1 MRAIKVIFALS
12 LGVSGILGCTT
23 NERLYHQAQSLTVAP
38 LVTAA
43 PPAPALGATETQAP
57 LTEDP
62 QNLELSSAPISD
74 PQFEQRTL
82 PTPADPLEE
91 KKAGEEKPKLATP
104 AKAAALSAAAESS
117 HALQADNRLLE
128 LLERDLDNAVQ
139 TSNEHRRLQ
148 FSPQVVENPKVRHFI
163 NYYSNTG
170 KHRFR
175 ELLSRS
181 GRYMPM
187 IAKVLAQEGLPEQ
200 LGYLA
205 LLESEFDVNVTSRNG
220 AVGLWQFIPATGRRY
235 GLRIDE
241 WIDERRD
248 PVKATRAAAAYLKDL
263 HDYFGRWFLATA
275 AYNAGPGTID
285 RALQQSGAKDFWS
298 IKAKAQLS
306 NETRNFVPK
315 FIAIA
320 LIAMDPQKYGVHD
333 IQYKASLDYEEIEV
347 AAPMP
352 LSALAETVETSVAA
366 LRELNPALLKPIIP
380 PGTTPF
386 RVNVPVGKAEIFVA
400 KTNEKTFEKE
410 PAPVRLVTHEVKKGE
425 TLFSIARYYGLEA
438 RALMEFNSLRTPRLR
453 IGQRLQ
459 VFLQSFRR
467 FR

>member
-1 MRAIKVIFALS
+1 
-12 LGVSGILGCTT
+12 
-23 NERLYHQAQSLTVAP
+23 
-38 LVTAA
+38 
-43 PPAPALGATETQAP
+43 
-57 LTEDP
+57 
-62 QNLELSSAPISD
+62 
-74 PQFEQRTL
+74 
-82 PTPADPLEE
+82 
-91 KKAGEEKPKLATP
+91 
-104 AKAAALSAAAESS
+104 
-117 HALQADNRLLE
+117 
-128 LLERDLDNAVQ
+128 
-139 TSNEHRRLQ
+139 
-148 FSPQVVENPKVRHFI
+148 
-163 NYYSNTG
+163 
-170 KHRFR
+170 
-175 ELLSRS
+175 
-181 GRYMPM
+181 
-187 IAKVLAQEGLPEQ
+187 
-200 LGYLA
+200 
-205 LLESEFDVNVTSRNG
+205 
-220 AVGLWQFIPATGRRY
+220 
-235 GLRIDE
+235 LRIDE

>member
-1 MRAIKVIFALS
+1 MRGIKVIFALS

-23 NERLYHQAQSLTVAP
+23 NERLYHQATSLNIPPPVTATLPPPALDAADVLPSLT
-38 LVTAA
+38 
-43 PPAPALGATETQAP
+43 
-57 LTEDP
+57 DHP
-62 QNLELSSAPISD
+62 QNSEISSAPVSD
-74 PQFEQRTL
+74 PQSEQSAL
-82 PTPADPLEE
+82 PNRADPLEE
-91 KKAGEEKPKLATP
+91 RNATGETPKLAAP
-104 AKAAALSAAAESS
+104 SKAAARTAPAESS
-117 HALQADNRLLE
+117 RAFEADNRLLE
-128 LLERDLDNAVQ
+128 LLERDLDNAVR
-139 TSNEHRRLQ
+139 TSGEHRRLQ
-148 FSPQVVENPKVRHFI
+148 FSAQVVENAKVRHFI
-163 NYYSNTG
+163 DYYSITG
-170 KHRFR
+170 KNRFR

-187 IAKVLAQEGLPEQ
+187 IAKVLAQEGLPEE

-205 LLESEFDVNVTSRNG
+205 LLESEFDVNVRSRNG

-315 FIAIA
+315 FVAIA
-320 LIAMDPQKYGVHD
+320 LIAMEPQKYGLDD
-333 IQYKASLDYEEIEV
+333 IQYETSLDYEEIEV
-347 AAPMP
+347 AAPIP
-352 LSALAETVETSVAA
+352 LSTLAEMVGTSVAA
-366 LRELNPALLKPIIP
+366 LRELNPALLRTVIP

-386 RVNVPVGKAEIFVA
+386 RVNVPVGKTEVFVA
-400 KTNEKTFEKE
+400 KTHERTLEKE
-410 PAPVRLVTHEVKKGE
+410 PEPVRLVTHQVKKGE

-459 VFLQSFRR
+459 VLLQSLRR
-467 FR
+467 LR